1 MYLTF
6 QVTFIFLTQI
16 YYNMNF
22 IILPSDFTTRFLW
35 HFQVIFST
43 QKMHI
48 SEYACKTF
56 LKELG
61 ILLNAGKSL
70 KNFLHPATLLKLLV
84 FHKFFS
90 KVFWTLYF
98 KNINFL
104 TKTKKCLLCWLLWIQ
119 NYQMT
124 GKYLTSNTTFS
135 KKVNPIKYPIQTYIL
150 VRIWNLLK
158 KRLTQIIFSNNICSG
173 IKIKQAK
180 KTISHS
186 VPKTW
191 FFSEFLCSI
200 SSSHFR
206 PFSFMCA
213 FNRWTK

>member
-1 MYLTF
+1 
-6 QVTFIFLTQI
+6 
-16 YYNMNF
+16 
-22 IILPSDFTTRFLW
+22 
-35 HFQVIFST
+35 
-43 QKMHI
+43 MHI
-48 SEYACKTF
+48 SEYICKTC

-61 ILLNAGKSL
+61 ILLKCRETFE
-70 KNFLHPATLLKLLV
+70 KFLAACQLFWKYWSS
-84 FHKFFS
+84 KFFS
-90 KVFWTLYF
+90 IISWQLYF

-206 PFSFMCA
+206 PFNFMCA
-213 FNRWTK
+213 FNR